1 MTLKTQ
7 VNLADIAHGE
17 HCCLIYD
24 TPEEQLEITVPYFAI
39 GLSRDERCIFVGD
52 PSSLNRLRRGLANQ
66 GIDLE
71 KEINEK
77 RLILSSAHDYL
88 DNGRFSTDKMLSFL
102 QQAYETA
109 MADGFT
115 ALRAA
120 GDVSW
125 EMGPNQNFDDVVYYE
140 TLLDIFFLG
149 KHMIGM
155 CQYPKSLCPPHTISG
170 ILNTHRTAA
179 IGTEICTNNVHY
191 IPPTLLLEKDPVV
204 RQEKRVEWM
213 GSQLVRLKRA
223 EEARERAIQDLLDEK
238 REKEKLREQFLQA
251 QKMEAVGQ
259 LAGGVAHDFNNILTA
274 ILGLSEFLLQNPGD
288 KETMSA
294 DITEIKTAA
303 QRAAVLTRQLLA
315 FSRQQVLKP
324 RILDLSVTI
333 AEMDKM
339 LRRVLNENIDLKT
352 VVSPRLAAVKAD
364 PGQIEQVL
372 MNLVVNARDA
382 MPNGGRL
389 TIELANVELT
399 KDYVKEHL
407 GASEGPHV
415 MLAVSD
421 TGAGMDKITISRLF
435 EPFFTTKEKG
445 KGTGLGLSTVYG
457 IIKQSGGSIFVYS
470 EIGKGSSFK
479 VYLPQADEP
488 AAVVA
493 TAQPSAAARGGTE
506 TILVVEDEEM
516 VRKLLLRVLK
526 QNGYHV
532 LEART
537 PKEAIDICRENKK
550 PIPLLMTD
558 MVLPGMDGRTLARQL
573 TSLYPAMKVIHMSGY
588 TDIAMI
594 HSGML
599 EPGFEF
605 IEKPMT
611 PDTICRRVRD
621 VLDARPR

>member
-1 MTLKTQ
+1 
-7 VNLADIAHGE
+7 
-17 HCCLIYD
+17 
-24 TPEEQLEITVPYFAI
+24 
-39 GLSRDERCIFVGD
+39 
-52 PSSLNRLRRGLANQ
+52 
-66 GIDLE
+66 
-71 KEINEK
+71 
-77 RLILSSAHDYL
+77 
-88 DNGRFSTDKMLSFL
+88 
-102 QQAYETA
+102 
-109 MADGFT
+109 
-115 ALRAA
+115 
-120 GDVSW
+120 
-125 EMGPNQNFDDVVYYE
+125 
-140 TLLDIFFLG
+140 
-149 KHMIGM
+149 
-155 CQYPKSLCPPHTISG
+155 
-170 ILNTHRTAA
+170 
-179 IGTEICTNNVHY
+179 
-191 IPPTLLLEKDPVV
+191 
-204 RQEKRVEWM
+204 M